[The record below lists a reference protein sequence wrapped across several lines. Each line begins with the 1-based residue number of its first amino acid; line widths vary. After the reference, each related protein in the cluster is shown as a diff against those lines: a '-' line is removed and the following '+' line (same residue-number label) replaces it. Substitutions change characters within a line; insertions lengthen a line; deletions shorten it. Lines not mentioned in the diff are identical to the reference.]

1 MQITDQTAAVTV
13 AQLLLLDSE
22 DAKTPIQMYIN
33 SPGGH
38 VTAGMAIYD
47 TMQFI
52 RAPVATTCVGQACS
66 MASLLLAAGAAG
78 QRRSLPHSF
87 VMIHQPS
94 SGTQGQASDMER
106 ATRQILRI
114 KAMLNDIYVKHTG
127 QSHERIERDL
137 DRDTWLSAEEA
148 KEWRLIDSI
157 ILKRE
162 DPASTAKPASTE
174 SGASNST
181 SSSSTSTN
189 GSTTAPL

>member
-1 MQITDQTAAVTV
+1 
-13 AQLLLLDSE
+13 
-22 DAKTPIQMYIN
+22 MYIN

-66 MASLLLAAGAAG
+66 MASLLLAAGEPG
-78 QRRSLPHSF
+78 MRRSLPHSY

-106 ATRQILRI
+106 ATKQILRI
-114 KAMLNDIYVKHTG
+114 KSMLNQLYVKHTG
-127 QSHERIERDL
+127 QPVEKIERDL

-148 KEWRLIDSI
+148 KEWKLIDNI
-157 ILKRE
+157 VFKRE
-162 DPASTAKPASTE
+162 DPPAAPATPEASSSGTVTPPPASM
-174 SGASNST
+174 
-181 SSSSTSTN
+181 
-189 GSTTAPL
+189 

>member
-1 MQITDQTAAVTV
+1 
-13 AQLLLLDSE
+13 
-22 DAKTPIQMYIN
+22 MYIN

-66 MASLLLAAGAAG
+66 MASLLLAAGEPG
-78 QRRSLPHSF
+78 MRRSLPHSF

-106 ATRQILRI
+106 ATKQILRI
-114 KAMLNDIYVKHTG
+114 KAMLNQLYVKHTG
-127 QSHERIERDL
+127 QPVEKIERDL

-148 KEWRLIDSI
+148 KDWKLIDNI
-157 ILKRE
+157 VFKRE
-162 DPASTAKPASTE
+162 EVSPSP
-174 SGASNST
+174 G
-181 SSSSTSTN
+181 SSSSSD
-189 GSTTAPL
+189 APSGNTVNPPPPAI